1 MLLAWFR
8 TCSRDY
14 RYGDAEPATG
24 CRAHVIKLHGSID
37 WHLGE
42 DGKVW
47 RVRDKDLYPDRAG
60 RVLIY
65 PQATKYIA
73 TQRDPFAAQFD
84 VFRRTLSNGSD
95 NVLAICGYSFGDD
108 HINQEIEFALSAPTS
123 KTTILAFCEELDD
136 IIPPVLEAW
145 RQSSWG
151 KRVYVMTQRGLY
163 AGPVGPLHGRTDGSS
178 LNWWTFGGVTDVL
191 QNGAE
196 GVV

>member
-1 MLLAWFR
+1 
-8 TCSRDY
+8 
-14 RYGDAEPATG
+14 
-24 CRAHVIKLHGSID
+24 
-37 WHLGE
+37 
-42 DGKVW
+42 VW
-47 RVRDKDLYPDRAG
+47 RVRDKDIYPERAS

-123 KTTILAFCEELDD
+123 KTTILAFCGEFDA
-136 IIPPVLEAW
+136 IPPVLEKW
-145 RQSSWG
+145 RQSPWG
-151 KRVYVMTQRGLY
+151 NEYVMTQRGLY
-163 AGPVGPLHGRTDGSS
+163 VGSVGPLHGRTNGTS
-178 LNWWTFGGVTDVL
+178 LNWWTFGGVTSLL

-196 GVV
+196 GAV